1 MGHAGH
7 VERHSAQEAVSTRVV
22 LPLAVIATN
31 NVSRMVELWTQF
43 RCVAKPFI
51 LNIVICLHF
60 WNQPTPLPHSQLP
73 LPLTMV
79 PRISIFDL

>member
-31 NVSRMVELWTQF
+31 NVSRMVELWSQF
-43 RCVAKPFI
+43 RCVAKPWSFLYFELCHLI
-51 LNIVICLHF
+51 VYISKTNQLFSPTLNYLSH
-60 WNQPTPLPHSQLP
+60 
-73 LPLTMV
+73 
-79 PRISIFDL
+79 

>member
-1 MGHAGH
+1 MVTSMGHAGH

-43 RCVAKPFI
+43 RCVANSSF
-51 LNIVICLHF
+51 
-60 WNQPTPLPHSQLP
+60 
-73 LPLTMV
+73 
-79 PRISIFDL
+79 

>member
-43 RCVAKPFI
+43 RCVEKPSI
-51 LNIVICLHF
+51 LIIVICLHF
-60 WNQPTPLPHSQLP
+60 
-73 LPLTMV
+73 
-79 PRISIFDL
+79 